1 MNGPRILLVEDDPDN
16 RRLLQTMLL
25 KLGCA
30 VDAVADGESALAALG
45 GASYACVLM
54 DVQLPGIDGL
64 EATRRLRESGLTG
77 LPVIAVTAHAM
88 QGDRERCLKAGM
100 NAYLTKPLTLE
111 MLGKALRE
119 VGVG

>member
-30 VDAVADGESALAALG
+30 VDAVADGESGLAALG

-100 NAYLTKPLTLE
+100 NAYLTKPLTME

-119 VGVG
+119 AGVG